1 MIPAAFDYVRATDVD
16 DAIRLLGEH
25 GDDAKLL
32 AGGQSLIPLM
42 KLRFAAPSVVI
53 DIGGIEGLAGVR
65 HAAARF
71 TLGALTT
78 HAALA
83 ADATLRERAPA
94 LADAAQALGDPQVRN
109 RGTVGGS
116 CVHNDPAADYP
127 AVMLALDANF
137 SLAGPGGRRTVAAAD
152 FFLPMFET
160 TLAAGEV
167 LTAIDVGDAPI
178 SAYAKFH
185 HPASG
190 YAVVGAA
197 AALRLRAGT
206 IVDARVA
213 LTGAGFGAF
222 RAYGVED
229 ALRGR
234 AIGDLAAMRAAC
246 ADAAAGQEVRGD
258 AFASAGYRAAMAGVF
273 AERAVARALARSMHL

>member
-1 MIPAAFDYVRATDVD
+1 MIPAAFDYVRARDVD
-16 DAIRLLGEH
+16 DAIRLLREH

-42 KLRFAAPSVVI
+42 KLRFAAPGVVI
-53 DIGGIEGLAGVR
+53 DIGGIDELAGIR
-65 HAAARF
+65 HAGGRF

-94 LADAAQALGDPQVRN
+94 LADAARELGDPQVRN

-116 CVHNDPAADYP
+116 CAHNDPAADYP
-127 AVMLALDANF
+127 AVMLALDATF
-137 SLAGPGGRRTVAAAD
+137 ALAGPGGARNVAAAG

-167 LTAIDVGDAPI
+167 LAGIAFDDAPS

-197 AALRLRAGT
+197 AALRVRAGA
-206 IVDARVA
+206 IADARVA

-222 RAYGVED
+222 RAYGVEE

-234 AIGDLAAMRAAC
+234 SIDDAAGLRAAC
-246 ADAAAGQEVRGD
+246 ADAAAGAELRGD
-258 AFASAGYRAAMAGVF
+258 AFASAEYRAALAGVY
-273 AERAVARALARSMHL
+273 AGRAVMQALARSRAV